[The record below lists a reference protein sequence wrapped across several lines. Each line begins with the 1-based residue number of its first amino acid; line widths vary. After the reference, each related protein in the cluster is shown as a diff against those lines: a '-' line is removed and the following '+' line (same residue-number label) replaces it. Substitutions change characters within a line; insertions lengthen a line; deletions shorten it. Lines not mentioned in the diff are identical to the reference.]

1 MSFLGPS
8 WKGLIHLSWV
18 LTLINQAWQK
28 SFPPRKKM
36 FETFMKQ
43 KSRIFYL
50 GHPISSAFFCCWP
63 HHQLWPACSS
73 TPRCLEA
80 VYLWKSDD
88 RYLPL
93 KAISSMAGRC
103 SSSCYRC
110 MLACQCA
117 FIGGQHFIIIVQWH
131 LEDGKQ
137 SITYGFWLMTNRPF
151 SAAKGHRGAKLSL
164 HSSSLPLLLSSIYVH
179 EVVRDGLGAQ
189 LASENRTA
197 TSSSKQRESSTYSR

>member
-103 SSSCYRC
+103 SSWCYRC

-151 SAAKGHRGAKLSL
+151 SARADEPSL
-164 HSSSLPLLLSSIYVH
+164 HSSPTAVVHICTWSCEGWPWSSI
-179 EVVRDGLGAQ
+179 
-189 LASENRTA
+189 SI
-197 TSSSKQRESSTYSR
+197 REQNCNIIIKAEREQYLFSLI